1 MHIVYMIE
9 LLRENY
15 PRFYIGSKS
24 NCSIIDG
31 KILDKRGKIYLGS
44 AKDKC
49 LKESIENG
57 CNFKLHIL
65 GIFKKYEQALKYE
78 SLTHI
83 QNDVVASIKFFNRNI
98 ANENN
103 FSNPD
108 YATYR
113 HSITGK
119 IARLKRNHP
128 DVLSKIWI
136 GITSGQN
143 QSDETKRKKAR
154 YGSANHFYGKKHTI
168 HSKNKAAK
176 KIGDALRGKPKSKEH
191 RDKLSE
197 AAKRRWENERKK
209 RNTGR
214 EKNCI

>member
-1 MHIVYMIE
+1 MNIVYMIE
-9 LLRENY
+9 LLREEN

-24 NCSIIDG
+24 NCSIVDG
-31 KILDKRGKIYLGS
+31 KILDKRGKIYIGS
-44 AKDKC
+44 AKDKS

-57 CNFKLHIL
+57 CIFKLHVL
-65 GIFKKYEQALKYE
+65 GVFKKYEQALIYE
-78 SLTHI
+78 RLVHI
-83 QNDVVASIKFFNRNI
+83 QNDVAASIRFFNRNI

-108 YATYR
+108 YATYK

-128 DVLSKIWI
+128 DVLSKMWV

-154 YGSANHFYGKKHTI
+154 YGPDNHFYGKKHTEQ
-168 HSKNKAAK
+168 SKNKAAK
-176 KIGDALRGKPKSKEH
+176 KIGDALRGKPKTKSH

-197 AAKRRWENERKK
+197 AAKRRWKNERKK
-209 RNTGR
+209 RDADR
-214 EKNCI
+214 EETCI